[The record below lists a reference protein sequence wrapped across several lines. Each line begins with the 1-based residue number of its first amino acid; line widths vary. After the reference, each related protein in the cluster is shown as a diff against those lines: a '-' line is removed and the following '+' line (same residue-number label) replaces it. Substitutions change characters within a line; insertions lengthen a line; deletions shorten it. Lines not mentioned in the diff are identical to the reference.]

1 MAGRAH
7 AQEEGSRAALRLE
20 VHAPACLSIESVREA
35 VAARLGYDPFVADAE
50 GALVVEAERR
60 GTGWWV
66 QLRLARGARTLGERE
81 LETASRACEPF
92 LLDVALAASVALEAY
107 VRDIEPDEAPA
118 SSPASLPHPSEPPQ
132 PTPTLPS
139 APPPPAVRLVLGGGL
154 LGAWGTSP
162 DLTGGLLLWGHAR
175 WTHVSLGLE
184 ARVDLP
190 RSLPAGTGAIE
201 AFVAFSTA
209 AGCVHL
215 APAAACA
222 LAGGGVLRA
231 EGLDLMDAARI
242 TAPYAVA
249 GGSIQV
255 RIELVPSLAL
265 LVRFDV
271 LATLTRVVLR
281 VDGAPAWSTE
291 PLSLSLAVGIE
302 WAA

>member
-1 MAGRAH
+1 MHKKKARARPCGSKFMRRRACRSNPCVKPSRLGSDTILLSPMRRERSSSKQNAEVPAG
-7 AQEEGSRAALRLE
+7 GCSCALRVGHGRSASGSSKRHRARASPFSWMSHLQ
-20 VHAPACLSIESVREA
+20 PALRSKPTCATSSLTKLPH
-35 VAARLGYDPFVADAE
+35 RL
-50 GALVVEAERR
+50 R
-60 GTGWWV
+60 
-66 QLRLARGARTLGERE
+66 Q
-81 LETASRACEPF
+81 ASR
-92 LLDVALAASVALEAY
+92 
-107 VRDIEPDEAPA
+107 I
-118 SSPASLPHPSEPPQ
+118 
-132 PTPTLPS
+132 LPS
-139 APPPPAVRLVLGGGL
+139 RRNRRRPCPRRRLHLPCAWFSAVVCSGRGGRLRI
-154 LGAWGTSP
+154 SP
-162 DLTGGLLLWGHAR
+162 GLLLWGHAR